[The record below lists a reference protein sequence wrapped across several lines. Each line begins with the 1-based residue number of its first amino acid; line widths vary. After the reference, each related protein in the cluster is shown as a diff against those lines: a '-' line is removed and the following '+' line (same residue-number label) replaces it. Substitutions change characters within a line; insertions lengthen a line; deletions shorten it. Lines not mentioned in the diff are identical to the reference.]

1 MIADMH
7 THILPNMDDGSGSI
21 EESLAMLDML
31 ENDGVTDVVF
41 TPHFYYR
48 NQSISRFLEK
58 RKEAYEHMKAVYSG
72 KIQFH
77 LGVETEFSYARIDYG
92 VFRELSIDAGRY
104 ILLELPFDGEKPTS
118 ILSRIEKLIYDTD
131 LIPII
136 AHVERYLFVQ
146 KKPSIVAELINIGC
160 LIQANADSVIQSSK
174 GDLIDALFRH
184 RQIHLL
190 GSDCHNTS
198 ARAPCFKKALENVGK
213 TYGMEYVD
221 MLTDASE
228 AVLKQSH
235 IGFTT
240 DERVHKIFGSY
251 K

>member
-7 THILPNMDDGSGSI
+7 THILPNIDDGSQSI

-31 ENDGVTDVVF
+31 ENDGVSDVVF

-48 NQSISRFLEK
+48 NQSIARFLEK
-58 RKEAYEHMKAVYSG
+58 RKKAYDYLKEAYSG

-92 VFRELSIDAGRY
+92 VFRDLSIDAGRF
-104 ILLELPFDGEKPTS
+104 ILLELPFDGEKPKS

-136 AHVERYLFVQ
+136 AHIERYLFVQ
-146 KKPSIVAELINIGC
+146 KKPSVVADLINIGC
-160 LIQANADSVIQSSK
+160 LIQANADSVIRSSK
-174 GDLIDALFRH
+174 GDLTDALFRH
-184 RQIHLL
+184 RQVHLL

-198 ARAPCFKKALENVGK
+198 ARAPCLKRAWDKVCK
-213 TYGMEYVD
+213 VYGTDYAD
-221 MLTDASE
+221 MLTDASQ
-228 AVLKQSH
+228 AVLEKKN

-240 DERVHKIFGSY
+240 DERAHKIFGSY

>member
-7 THILPNMDDGSGSI
+7 THILPNMDDGSESI
-21 EESLAMLDML
+21 EESLAMLDIL

-48 NQSISRFLEK
+48 NQNMAHFLGK
-58 RKEAYEHMKAVYSG
+58 RKEAHERLKEAYSG

-77 LGVETEFSYARIDYG
+77 IGVETEFSYARIDYG
-92 VFRELSIDAGRY
+92 VFRELSIDVGRY
-104 ILLELPFDGEKPTS
+104 IILELPFDGEKPNS

-131 LIPII
+131 LTPII
-136 AHVERYLFVQ
+136 AHIERYLFVQ
-146 KKPSIVAELINIGC
+146 RKPSVVKDFINMGC
-160 LIQANADSVIQSSK
+160 LIQANADSVICSSK
-174 GDLIDALFRH
+174 GDLIDALFQH
-184 RQIHLL
+184 GQIHLL

-198 ARAPCFKKALENVGK
+198 ARAPCFKKALDKVYE
-213 TYGMEYVD
+213 TYGTKYVD
-221 MLTDASE
+221 MLTDTSKT
-228 AVLKQSH
+228 VLEKRR
-235 IGFTT
+235 ICFTT